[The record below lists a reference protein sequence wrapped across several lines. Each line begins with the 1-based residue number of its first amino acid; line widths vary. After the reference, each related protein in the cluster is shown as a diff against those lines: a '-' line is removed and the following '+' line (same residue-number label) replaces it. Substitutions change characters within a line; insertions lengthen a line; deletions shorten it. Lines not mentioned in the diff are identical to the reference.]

1 MNKISVF
8 MNKLMDLGNKGIHLC
23 WLGQMGLV
31 VKAEDKLLCFDPFIS
46 DHPNR
51 LYPSPITAAD
61 LGQMDYVFGTH
72 DHTDHIDREAWK
84 IAAGQSSHTKFVVPR
99 VKRKQLSEELDIPM
113 ERLIGI
119 EDQKETKLD
128 GVSVL
133 GIASAHEFLDYDEEK
148 EGYPYMGYFVK
159 LGKYTIYHSGDTCI
173 YNGLQ
178 DKLENCG
185 HINFM
190 MLPINGRDAKR
201 YMNNTIGNMTYQ
213 EAVDLAGAVK
223 PDYVIPGHFDMFEK
237 NSENPFLFIDYLKV
251 KYKTQKSLL
260 FTHQEIITFP

>member
-1 MNKISVF
+1 MQ
-8 MNKLMDLGNKGIHLC
+8 KLMDLDNNGIHLC

-31 VKAEDKLLCFDPFIS
+31 VKAGGKLLCFDPFIS
-46 DHPNR
+46 EHRNR
-51 LYPSPITAAD
+51 LYPSPITTTD
-61 LGQMDYVFGTH
+61 LGQMDYVFGSH
-72 DHTDHIDREAWK
+72 DHTDHIDRKAWNS
-84 IAAGQSSHTKFVVPR
+84 AAAECNHVKFVVPR
-99 VKRKQLSEELDIPM
+99 VKSKQLSEELNIPI

-119 EDQKETKLD
+119 DDQKEIKLD
-128 GVSVL
+128 ALSIT

-148 EGYPYMGYFVK
+148 QGYPYMGYLVRI
-159 LGKYTIYHSGDTCI
+159 GQYTIYHPGDTCI

-178 DKLENCG
+178 DKLEKYG
-185 HINFM
+185 PINFM

-213 EAVDLAGAVK
+213 EAVDLAGALK

-251 KYKTQKSLL
+251 KYKTQNALL
-260 FTHQEIITFP
+260 FTHGEIVSFN